1 MKLKNL
7 FKNNNKIKL
16 TDPLEVDG
24 QSISNFEN
32 KINADYPNNEK
43 NRFEHFLLENEKDG
57 MRREAYTRLVL
68 VGILLGLQIVGL
80 FILEIINDTTSYTNG
95 NIIISFV
102 FKVGFIPIGIIQL
115 WLANKDKYKP
125 WMKYAFLFFDVTWLS
140 LFQIL
145 PDFITYK
152 YGTKEFIMGALNAY
166 NHNKLHWLI
175 LFYAWASF
183 YISTNY
189 VKALGIYIIMAWVVT
204 YIFLASSPYTIT
216 DFTPLAIAGEYP
228 ELNVLLPEN
237 YVDFTPVSD
246 AIMLV
251 LFMTIGSSFA
261 AKYRNKITTNFFQTE
276 EIRNA
281 LSRFFSPNLIEQLAI
296 NNNSNNKI
304 NVDAAIAFADIKNF
318 TNFALE
324 KPPEEVLNVLQDFH
338 SIIEAEVFK
347 NDGTLEKYIG
357 DAAMAVFGAPVKSN
371 NDADNAIKCAI
382 NWIKA
387 IDSWNDLRIAQ
398 GKETIQIGIGVD
410 YGPVTGGIIGK
421 TRNMS
426 YAVVGAT
433 VNRASRLESL
443 TRDIDAQIIISDNLY
458 EALKNKN
465 IFEENGFSAKR
476 QKAMLKNIDEQNIL
490 AVKKAYKPLE

>member
-1 MKLKNL
+1 MKINNFLKN
-7 FKNNNKIKL
+7 KNKLNLVDNIQLENQNNDSFDNQL
-16 TDPLEVDG
+16 
-24 QSISNFEN
+24 
-32 KINADYPNNEK
+32 NATILKSEK
-43 NRFEHFLLENEKDG
+43 NRFEHFLLENEKEG
-57 MRREAYTRLVL
+57 MRREAFTRLVL
-68 VGILLGLQIVGL
+68 VGILLGLQIIGL
-80 FILEIINDTTSYTNG
+80 LILKIMNDTSSYNNG
-95 NIIISFV
+95 NAIISFI
-102 FKVGFIPIGIIQL
+102 FKIGFIPIGILQF
-115 WLANKDKYKP
+115 WLAKKNKYKP

-166 NHNKLHWLI
+166 NNNKLHWLL

-189 VKALGIYIIMAWVVT
+189 VRALGIYIIMAWVVT
-204 YIFLASSPYTIT
+204 YIFLASSPFTIT
-216 DFTPLAIAGEYP
+216 DFTPLAIAGEFP
-228 ELNVLLPEN
+228 EINILRPEN

-246 AIMLV
+246 AILLV

-276 EIRNA
+276 EIRNT

-296 NNNSNNKI
+296 NNNSNIKI

-324 KPPEEVLNVLQDFH
+324 KPPEEILNVLQDFH
-338 SIIEAEVFK
+338 SIIENEVFK

-357 DAAMAVFGAPVKSN
+357 DAAMAVFGAPVKSP

-387 IDSWNDLRIAQ
+387 IDKWNDLRIAQ
-398 GKETIQIGIGVD
+398 GKEAIKIGIGVD

-433 VNRASRLESL
+433 VNRASRLEGL
-443 TRDIDAQIIISDNLY
+443 TRDIDAQIIISNELY

-465 IFEENGFSAKR
+465 IFEENGFSVSL
-476 QKAMLKNIDEQNIL
+476 QKAMIRNIDEQNIW
-490 AVKKAYKPLE
+490 AIKKA

>member
-1 MKLKNL
+1 MKINNFLKN
-7 FKNNNKIKL
+7 KNKLNLVDNIQLENQNN
-16 TDPLEVDG
+16 DSFDN
-24 QSISNFEN
+24 Q
-32 KINADYPNNEK
+32 INATILKSEK
-43 NRFEHFLLENEKDG
+43 NRFEHFLLENEKEG
-57 MRREAYTRLVL
+57 MRREAFTRLVL
-68 VGILLGLQIVGL
+68 VGILLGLQIIGL
-80 FILEIINDTTSYTNG
+80 LILKIMNDTSSYNNG
-95 NIIISFV
+95 NAIISFI
-102 FKVGFIPIGIIQL
+102 FKTGFIPIGILQF
-115 WLANKDKYKP
+115 WLAKENKYKP

-166 NHNKLHWLI
+166 NNNKLHWLL

-189 VKALGIYIIMAWVVT
+189 VRALGIYIIMSWVVT
-204 YIFLASSPYTIT
+204 YIFLASSPFTIT
-216 DFTPLAIAGEYP
+216 DFTPLAIAGEFP
-228 ELNVLLPEN
+228 EINILRPEN

-246 AIMLV
+246 AILLV

-276 EIRNA
+276 EIRNT

-296 NNNSNNKI
+296 NNNSNIKI

-324 KPPEEVLNVLQDFH
+324 KPPEEILNVLQDFH
-338 SIIEAEVFK
+338 SIIENEVFK

-357 DAAMAVFGAPVKSN
+357 DAAMAVFGAPVKSP

-387 IDSWNDLRIAQ
+387 IDKWNDLRIAQ
-398 GKETIQIGIGVD
+398 GKEAIKIGIGVD

-433 VNRASRLESL
+433 VNRASRLEGL
-443 TRDIDAQIIISDNLY
+443 TRDIDAQIIISNELY

-465 IFEENGFSAKR
+465 IFEENGFSVSL
-476 QKAMLKNIDEQNIL
+476 QKAMIRNIDEQNIW
-490 AVKKAYKPLE
+490 AIKKA

>member
-1 MKLKNL
+1 MKINNFLKLKNKL
-7 FKNNNKIKL
+7 KLVENIQLDNQNNDSFDKNL
-16 TDPLEVDG
+16 
-24 QSISNFEN
+24 
-32 KINADYPNNEK
+32 NADILKSEK

-57 MRREAYTRLVL
+57 MRREAFTRLVL
-68 VGILLGLQIVGL
+68 VGILLGLQIFGL
-80 FILEIINDTTSYTNG
+80 LLLKIMNDDSSYTNG
-95 NIIISFV
+95 NVIISFV
-102 FKVGFIPIGIIQL
+102 FKLGFIPIGILQF
-115 WLANKDKYKP
+115 WLAKKDKYKP
-125 WMKYAFLFFDVTWLS
+125 WMKYVFLFFDVTWLS

-145 PDFITYK
+145 PDFVTYK
-152 YGTKEFIMGALNAY
+152 FGTKEFIIVALNAY
-166 NHNKLHWLI
+166 NNNKLHWLL

-189 VKALGIYIIMAWVVT
+189 VRALGIYIIMAWVIT
-204 YIFLASSPYTIT
+204 YLFLASSPFTIT
-216 DFTPLAIAGEYP
+216 DFTPLAIAGEFP
-228 ELNVLLPEN
+228 ETNVLRPEN

-246 AIMLV
+246 AILLV
-251 LFMTIGSSFA
+251 IFMTIGSSFA

-276 EIRNA
+276 EIRNT

-296 NNNSNNKI
+296 NKDSNIKT

-338 SIIEAEVFK
+338 SIIENEVFK

-357 DAAMAVFGAPVKSN
+357 DAAMAVFGAPVKSP

-387 IDSWNDLRIAQ
+387 IDKWNDLRIAQ
-398 GKETIQIGIGVD
+398 GKEVIKIGIGVD

-433 VNRASRLESL
+433 VNRASRLEGL
-443 TRDIDAQIIISDNLY
+443 TRDIDAQIIISNELY

-465 IFEENGFSAKR
+465 IFEENGFSVSL
-476 QKAMLKNIDEQNIL
+476 QKAMLKNIDEQNIW
-490 AVKKAYKPLE
+490 AIKKS